1 MLELKKIELSDKQWI
16 DPLLKL
22 SDFRGCEYNFTNNF
36 VWSGV
41 YNITVGRFQDFY
53 VSKHGN
59 CFVAYAPFKAHLLA
73 FVNILRRNIL
83 KAPVKLFKTVD
94 IITL

>member
-41 YNITVGRFQDFY
+41 YNITVGRFQDFMY
-53 VSKHGN
+53 QSTGTVS
-59 CFVAYAPFKAHLLA
+59 CFLQEKAIRTHC
-73 FVNILRRNIL
+73 FQN
-83 KAPVKLFKTVD
+83 
-94 IITL
+94 

>member
-53 VSKHGN
+53 VSKIRTH
-59 CFVAYAPFKAHLLA
+59 CFQNSK
-73 FVNILRRNIL
+73 I
-83 KAPVKLFKTVD
+83 TVTVREYRLNSAVW
-94 IITL
+94 I